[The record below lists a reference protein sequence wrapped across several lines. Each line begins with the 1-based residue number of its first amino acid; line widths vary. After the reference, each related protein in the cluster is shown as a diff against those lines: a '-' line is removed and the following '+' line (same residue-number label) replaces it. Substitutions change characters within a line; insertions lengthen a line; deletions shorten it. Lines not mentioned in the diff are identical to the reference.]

1 MAVWYAIRK
10 NVSAF
15 FIWDNNNTKTT
26 FDWIDSEQYFNL
38 HKIDWFPFSPDIS
51 MRKFSVFF
59 LLKTDELYFFFIAI
73 FHIKT
78 DILCLIFVTFIDPF
92 DIFKWWNWKIG
103 QHCYQTWNL
112 CMHSFPSLLF
122 TEFLTF
128 YFSDFS
134 IHFTSIYWLLHWFLR
149 QVTSKRNI
157 LEMCRISLWNK
168 NTEQPLNFN
177 FM

>member
-59 LLKTDELYFFFIAI
+59 FIENRWALFFFYCYFPHKDRYFMSNFRYFYWPIRYIQMMKLENWSALLSDMKLVHAFIPFTSFYGIFDILFLWLFNPLYFNLLAFTLILATSD
-73 FHIKT
+73 IKT
-78 DILCLIFVTFIDPF
+78 QHS
-92 DIFKWWNWKIG
+92 WNVP
-103 QHCYQTWNL
+103 N
-112 CMHSFPSLLF
+112 F
-122 TEFLTF
+122 T
-128 YFSDFS
+128 
-134 IHFTSIYWLLHWFLR
+134 
-149 QVTSKRNI
+149 VK
-157 LEMCRISLWNK
+157 
-168 NTEQPLNFN
+168 
-177 FM
+177 